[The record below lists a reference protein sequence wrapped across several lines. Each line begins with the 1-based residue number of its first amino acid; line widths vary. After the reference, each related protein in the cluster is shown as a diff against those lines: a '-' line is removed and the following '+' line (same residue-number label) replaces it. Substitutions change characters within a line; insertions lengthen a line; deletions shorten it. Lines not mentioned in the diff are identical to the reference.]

1 MQALSARSSFSAAA
15 ASMGLST
22 QQLVTAGATYGYVTF
37 WIISS
42 AFVIL
47 YNKWILTVWG
57 FAFPITLTLWHMT
70 FCSIVAAA
78 LVRACTSAECAPWGE
93 GGGAL
98 VRSPKALCLE
108 SLTTPPTP
116 LPCTPTRCGPAWCRA

>member
-1 MQALSARSSFSAAA
+1 MQNLSARSSISAAA

-22 QQLVTAGATYGYVTF
+22 NQLVTAGATYGYVTF

-57 FAFPITLTLWHMT
+57 FAFPITLTMWHMA

-78 LVRACTSAECAPWGE
+78 LVRACSSA
-93 GGGAL
+93 
-98 VRSPKALCLE
+98 
-108 SLTTPPTP
+108 
-116 LPCTPTRCGPAWCRA
+116 